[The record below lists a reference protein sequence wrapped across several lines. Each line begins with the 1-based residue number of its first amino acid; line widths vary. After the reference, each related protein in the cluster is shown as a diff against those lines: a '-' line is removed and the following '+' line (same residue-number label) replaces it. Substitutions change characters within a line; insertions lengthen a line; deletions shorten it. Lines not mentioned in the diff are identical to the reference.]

1 MCDAAVGGEARG
13 AKRRAGAGD
22 AKIAGPP
29 AAAVVV
35 AAAAE
40 EKEEG
45 SVIIM
50 EGEANASER

>member
-1 MCDAAVGGEARG
+1 MCDAAVGGEASG
-13 AKRRAGAGD
+13 AKRRAGVGD
-22 AKIAGPP
+22 AKIAGLP
-29 AAAVVV
+29 AAAVV

-40 EKEEG
+40 EEKVEG